1 VRALVGVKLM
11 NKGLEAIVAGEVV
24 LSAGTVHSST
34 ILVHSGIGQA
44 KQLRQHAIAVIGD
57 AGLNCGSIAESCRGA
72 HTLGGMSYR
81 RALIIVDNVPP
92 EPIRAAPHD
101 VARCA
106 VHVHGLA
113 VRTCSVN

>member
-1 VRALVGVKLM
+1 M
-11 NKGLEAIVAGEVV
+11 DKGLETLMAGEV
-24 LSAGTVHSST
+24 LSAGTVYSSM
-34 ILVHSGIGQA
+34 ILVHSGVGPA
-44 KQLRQHAIAVIGD
+44 KQLHQHGVAVIVD
-57 AGLNCGSIAESCRGA
+57 ASLKSGSIAESCRGA
-72 HTLGGMSYR
+72 HTSGGMSHC

-106 VHVHGLA
+106 VHVHDLA

>member
-1 VRALVGVKLM
+1 M
-11 NKGLEAIVAGEVV
+11 TGEVV
-24 LSAGTVHSST
+24 PSAGTVLSSA
-34 ILVHSGIGQA
+34 ILVSSGIGPA
-44 KQLRQHAIAVIGD
+44 KQLHQHSISVIVV
-57 AGLNCGSIAESCRGA
+57 ASLNCGATAESRRGA
-72 HTLGGMSYR
+72 RASGGMSHR

-106 VHVHGLA
+106 VHMHDLA

>member
-1 VRALVGVKLM
+1 MIGVELVDKR
-11 NKGLEAIVAGEVV
+11 LETIMAGEVV
-24 LSAGTVHSST
+24 LSSGTVHSST
-34 ILVHSGIGQA
+34 IPMHSGIGPA
-44 KQLRQHAIAVIGD
+44 KQLRQHGIAVIVD
-57 AGLNCGSIAESCRGA
+57 ASLKSGSVAESCRGA
-72 HTLGGMSYR
+72 HTSGGMSHR

-106 VHVHGLA
+106 VHVHDLA